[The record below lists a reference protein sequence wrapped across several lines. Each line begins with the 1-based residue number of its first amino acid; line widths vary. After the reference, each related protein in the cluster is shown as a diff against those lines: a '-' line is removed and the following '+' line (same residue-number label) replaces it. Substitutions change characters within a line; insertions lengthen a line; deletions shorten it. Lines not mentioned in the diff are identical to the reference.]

1 LDSQLDQTQIIKNL
15 SADSEKFTH
24 AGKMVKS
31 VSLWRSRSAKEKEIL
46 WGFLRVSA
54 AANRYSEAS

>member
-31 VSLWRSRSAKEKEIL
+31 VSLWRSRSAKGNFMGI
-46 WGFLRVSA
+46 F
-54 AANRYSEAS
+54 ASLSRS